1 MKKETH
7 RILSSQSI
15 YKGFFDVSEVT
26 FSKEGDEE
34 NPVVRQIVVP
44 KKAAAVLIHN
54 TQSDSIIFSTQFR
67 IAVMSENEGWIMEI
81 PAGVLDEGENP
92 EDCARREC
100 MEETGYEVKN
110 LEPITTYL
118 TSPGYTSEQ
127 LSLYYAQ
134 VESHSKTG
142 DGGGKSDENEEIT
155 VTEIPFADC
164 ISMVQDGRISDG
176 KSIIALLWLLARKNS
191 LI

>member
-1 MKKETH
+1 MNKVKH
-7 RILSSQSI
+7 RILSSRNI
-15 YKGFFDVSEVT
+15 YNGFFDVSEVT
-26 FSKEGDEE
+26 FSKEEDES
-34 NPVVRQIVVP
+34 NAVVRQIVVP

-67 IAVMSENEGWIMEI
+67 IAAMAENEGWIMEI

-100 MEETGYEVKN
+100 MEETGYEVKS
-110 LEPITTYL
+110 LEAISHYL

-127 LSLYYAQ
+127 IMLYYAQ
-134 VESHSKTG
+134 VESESKTG
-142 DGGGKSDENEEIT
+142 DGGGKSEENEEIT
-155 VTEIPFADC
+155 VSEIPFADC
-164 ISMVQDGRISDG
+164 IKMVQEGRISDG
-176 KSIIALLWLLARKNS
+176 KSVIALLWLLARKNE

>member
-1 MKKETH
+1 MKKEKH
-7 RILSSQSI
+7 RILSSQNI
-15 YKGFFDVSEVT
+15 YNGFFDVSEVT
-26 FSKEGDEE
+26 FSKEEDES
-34 NPVVRQIVVP
+34 NAVVRQIVVP

-67 IAVMSENEGWIMEI
+67 IAAMAENEGWIMEI

-100 MEETGYEVKN
+100 MEETGYEVKS
-110 LEPITTYL
+110 LEPISHYL

-127 LSLYYAQ
+127 IMLYYAQ
-134 VESHSKTG
+134 VDSDSRTG
-142 DGGGKSDENEEIT
+142 DGGGMSEENEEIT
-155 VTEIPFADC
+155 VSEIPFADC

-176 KSIIALLWLLARKNS
+176 KSVIALLWLLARKNS